1 MSNVGARQVGEIMEQ
16 RPIVTAAVNPA
27 DVATVV
33 SIYGKDIEQTM
44 ETLFPSKFVI
54 VGGSYEKPAV
64 TLIKPASYV
73 RDMGEFQPMI
83 QVPVNALQIAT
94 SVITDYCKGL
104 LGCDMNDNMPGFFFI
119 PGEVT
124 QLEVTQK
131 YKNQLLKAKTKQENW
146 YRILIRLADG
156 LWARSNNNPLVIWDE
171 MRAAATAMGENRAWI
186 RDFSKSEMVKCFA
199 CGNLRNPNFPVCGT
213 CKVID
218 PNHPAAKDLK
228 FAV

>member
-1 MSNVGARQVGEIMEQ
+1 MSAVGARQVAEVGET
-16 RPIVTAAVNPA
+16 RPIMRAAINPA
-27 DVATVV
+27 DVATIV
-33 SIYGKDIEQTM
+33 SIYGKDIEQKM
-44 ETLFPSKFVI
+44 ETLQPSKFV
-54 VGGSYEKPAV
+54 VTGGSFDKPALTLV
-64 TLIKPASYV
+64 TPASYV

-94 SVITDYCKGL
+94 SIITDYCKGL
-104 LGCDMNDNMPGFFFI
+104 LGCDMNENMPGFFFI

-124 QLEVTQK
+124 LLEVTTK
-131 YKNQLLKAKTKQENW
+131 YKTQLAKAKAKQENW
-146 YRILIRLADG
+146 YRILVRLADG

-171 MRAAATAMGENRAWI
+171 MRVGARALGLDKPWI
-186 RDFSKSEMVKCFA
+186 KDFVQAEMVKCFA
-199 CGNLRNPNFPVCGT
+199 CGNLRNPNFPVCST